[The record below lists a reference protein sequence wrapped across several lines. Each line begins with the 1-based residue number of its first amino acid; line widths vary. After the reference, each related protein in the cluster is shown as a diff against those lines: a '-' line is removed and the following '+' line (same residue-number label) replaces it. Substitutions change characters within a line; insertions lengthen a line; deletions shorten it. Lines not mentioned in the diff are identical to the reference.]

1 MLTTSTLKTLDCDE
15 ALALVDAGA
24 CFLDVRDVQSY
35 LDVHIPGSIE
45 LLYESGPG
53 FNSRAR
59 DCIPLDVPLVLLDLG
74 RADMVQAGAALRGK
88 GFEVLGK
95 VDDGVNR
102 WAERRG
108 TPASTEVVFVRPEG
122 VPVLHVNDPG
132 TREVTADLVIPI
144 EQLWGRVDDVARDRV
159 AVAAGFGVRA
169 ALAVGILERAGREV
183 LFWKTRRAS

>member
-1 MLTTSTLKTLDCDE
+1 MLTTSTLKTLDFDE

-74 RADMVQAGAALRGK
+74 RADMVQAAAALRGK
-88 GFEVLGK
+88 GFEILGK

-108 TPASTEVVFVRPEG
+108 TPASTEVEFVRPEG
-122 VPVLHVNDPG
+122 V
-132 TREVTADLVIPI
+132 
-144 EQLWGRVDDVARDRV
+144 
-159 AVAAGFGVRA
+159 
-169 ALAVGILERAGREV
+169 
-183 LFWKTRRAS
+183 